1 MVSKYDLRRYY
12 KQVRRQLIC
21 SGKEKQK
28 TIAYLQEGIA
38 DYLDANPQ
46 ADMAQLQV
54 QFGTPE
60 YIAACSIKAM
70 DTEGLS
76 GKLHARKRICSWVA
90 AAILAALLLLGISL
104 VFSMVAYYVSIGG
117 YNIILNS

>member
-1 MVSKYDLRRYY
+1 MISNSALRHYY
-12 KQVRRQLIC
+12 RQVRGQLIC
-21 SGKEKQK
+21 SGKEKRK

-46 ADMAQLQV
+46 ADMAQIQG

-76 GKLHARKRICSWVA
+76 EKLHARKRICSWVA
-90 AAILAALLLLGISL
+90 AAILAALLLWGISL